1 MKMRQEKKFGR
12 RLLAGV
18 MCAAMLTGTA
28 AVQMQP
34 DMTASAADYDYTGA
48 LEMSLYFY
56 DANECGS
63 EVDDNCLTWRGN
75 CHTYDAEASLDNAQ
89 GLSSASKAA
98 IMEQNGGS
106 PTVDVS
112 GGYHDAGD
120 HIKFS
125 MTMGFSASSL
135 GWSYFSY
142 PEAYEN
148 AGCTDHLLAILR
160 HACDYFM
167 KVTYLD
173 ANDDVIAFCYQVA
186 SEGEDHG
193 TWSAPE
199 SQTMNRTTYWADAS
213 HPSADAS
220 GQMAAALA
228 TTALAFKD
236 KDAAYSAECL
246 KYANALAEFTKK
258 YPQATYDGVGSMYA
272 SGSQTDDIAWS
283 ELWCAIAN
291 NGGTLPSSFNP
302 TYKLTGQGCY
312 NNDQYDG
319 WMYSW
324 DKVWSGYA
332 ALLAEVGYEQ
342 NTYLEEMK
350 SSLNKQGGL
359 TTSKYNAA
367 GWGASR
373 YNCALQMLALH
384 IADITNDTSYVEAA
398 KYQMDYILGNN
409 PTGYSFLSGYGNSW
423 PTHIHH
429 RAANPDNGSCKFTL
443 YGGLIGGPDSSGNY
457 EDVTSAYQFT
467 EPALDYNGCYA
478 LAIAG
483 LASRYA
489 GDPDAADKIAESAS
503 EIVYPY
509 TFGDGEV
516 TPPTTEETTVPPTT
530 EEPFTEPPTTEELN
544 SLYVSITPNPLNV
557 GEEAQVYMQAY
568 YGTVDSYRIEDES
581 VAAITQNDTNNTILN
596 LKIKGVSAGT
606 TNLIVER
613 SGETF
618 YYPIEVV
625 SSGTS
630 ETKPVYGDVTCD
642 GNVDILDVILLNKAL
657 LAGETISDQGTI
669 NADVDLSGTPDSADS
684 LTILKY
690 TIKLETSLPVQKS
703 AQ

>member
-1 MKMRQEKKFGR
+1 MKHEKKLGK
-12 RLLAGV
+12 RLLASV

-28 AVQMQP
+28 AVQFSAEP
-34 DMTASAADYDYTGA
+34 DVTASAADYNYAEA
-48 LEMSLYFY
+48 LELSLYFF
-56 DANECGS
+56 DANQCGS

-75 CHTYDAEASLDNAQ
+75 CHTYDETASLDSAQ
-89 GLSSASKAA
+89 GLSGASKSA
-98 IMEQNGGS
+98 IMAQNGGS
-106 PTVDVS
+106 STVDVS
-112 GGYHDAGD
+112 GGYHDTGD

-125 MTMGFSASSL
+125 MTMGFSTASL
-135 GWSYFSY
+135 GWSYYTY
-142 PEAYEN
+142 PEAYIDS
-148 AGCTDHLLAILR
+148 GCEDHLLYILR

-173 ANDDVIAFCYQVA
+173 DNDDVIAFCYQVA
-186 SEGEDHG
+186 SEGEDHS

-199 SQTMNRTTYWADAS
+199 SQTMNRTTYWADSS

-220 GQMAAALA
+220 GQMAASLA

-236 KDAAYSAECL
+236 KDPAYSAECL

-291 NGGTLPSSFNP
+291 NGGTLPSSYTP

-359 TTSKYNAA
+359 TTNKYNAA

-384 IADITNDTSYVEAA
+384 IADITNDNSYVEAA

-409 PTGYSFLSGYGNSW
+409 PLGYSFLSGYGTSW

-429 RAANPDNGSCKFTL
+429 RAANPNKSSCTYTL

-457 EDVTSAYQFT
+457 SDDTEQYQFT

-483 LASRYA
+483 LASRYG
-489 GDPDAADKIAESAS
+489 GDASAADAVAAAAS
-503 EIVYPY
+503 EIVSPFD
-509 TFGDGEV
+509 FGSGNE
-516 TPPTTEETTVPPTT
+516 TTEPTTEPPTEETTLPPTET
-530 EEPFTEPPTTEELN
+530 ETTETTETEPASDGVE
-544 SLYVSITPNPLNV
+544 IT
-557 GEEAQVYMQAY
+557 
-568 YGTVDSYRIEDES
+568 
-581 VAAITQNDTNNTILN
+581 
-596 LKIKGVSAGT
+596 
-606 TNLIVER
+606 
-613 SGETF
+613 
-618 YYPIEVV
+618 
-625 SSGTS
+625 
-630 ETKPVYGDVTCD
+630 YGDVNCD
-642 GNVDILDVILLNKAL
+642 GSVSISDVLTLNKNL
-657 LAGETISDQGTI
+657 MCGEKLSQLGAA
-669 NADVDLSGTPDSADS
+669 NADVDNDGSPTSADA
-684 LTILKY
+684 LNILKFV
-690 TIKLETSLPVQKS
+690 IKIISSLPV
-703 AQ
+703 

>member
-1 MKMRQEKKFGR
+1 MKHEKKLGK
-12 RLLAGV
+12 RLLASA

-28 AVQMQP
+28 AQFSAKP
-34 DMTASAADYDYTGA
+34 DMTASAADYNYAEA
-48 LEMSLYFY
+48 LELSLYFF
-56 DANECGS
+56 DANQCGS

-75 CHTYDAEASLDNAQ
+75 CHTYDAEASLDSAE
-89 GLSSASKAA
+89 GLSSASKSA
-98 IMEQNGGS
+98 IMAQNGGS
-106 PTVDVS
+106 SKVDVS

-125 MTMGFSASSL
+125 MTMGFSAASL

-142 PEAYEN
+142 PEAYIN
-148 AGCTDHLLAILR
+148 SGCEDHLLYILR
-160 HACDYFM
+160 NACDYFM

-173 ANDDVIAFCYQVA
+173 DNDDVIAFCYQVA
-186 SEGEDHG
+186 AEGEDHS

-199 SQTMNRTTYWADAS
+199 GQTMNRTTFWADSS

-228 TTALAFKD
+228 TTALAFQD

-258 YPQATYDGVGSMYA
+258 YPQATYDGVGSMYG
-272 SGSQTDDIAWS
+272 SGSQTDDVAWS

-291 NGGTLPSSFNP
+291 NGGSLPSSYTP

-332 ALLAEVGYEQ
+332 ALLSEVGYEQ
-342 NTYLEEMK
+342 NTYIEEMK

-384 IADITNDTSYVEAA
+384 IADATGDESYAEAA

-409 PTGYSFLSGYGNSW
+409 SFGYSFLSGYGTAW

-429 RAANPDNGSCKFTL
+429 RAANPGTGNVADNTACTYTL

-457 EDVTSAYQFT
+457 EDHSERYQFT

-483 LASRYA
+483 LASRYG
-489 GDPDAADKIAESAS
+489 GDAEAADAVAAAAD
-503 EIVYPY
+503 EIV
-509 TFGDGEV
+509 TAFQFGDD
-516 TPPTTEETTVPPTT
+516 T
-530 EEPFTEPPTTEELN
+530 TEPPT
-544 SLYVSITPNPLNV
+544 
-557 GEEAQVYMQAY
+557 
-568 YGTVDSYRIEDES
+568 ED
-581 VAAITQNDTNNTILN
+581 DTTD
-596 LKIKGVSAGT
+596 
-606 TNLIVER
+606 
-613 SGETF
+613 
-618 YYPIEVV
+618 
-625 SSGTS
+625 TS
-630 ETKPVYGDVTCD
+630 EVPDDVNYGDVNCD
-642 GNVDILDVILLNKAL
+642 GTVDILDVLTLNKNL
-657 LAGETISDQGTI
+657 LAGEALSDAGKI
-669 NADVDLSGTPDSADS
+669 NADVDGDGSPTSADA
-684 LTILKY
+684 LIILKY
-690 TIKLETSLPVQKS
+690 TIGLVTSFGG
-703 AQ
+703 

>member
-1 MKMRQEKKFGR
+1 MNKNK
-12 RLLAGV
+12 RLGKRLTASV
-18 MCAAMLTGTA
+18 MCAAMLTSAA
-28 AVQMQP
+28 AVQFSARP
-34 DMTASAADYDYTGA
+34 DTAAMAADSAHNYTEA
-48 LEMSLYFY
+48 LELSLYFY
-56 DANECGS
+56 DANQCGG

-75 CHTYDAEASLDNAQ
+75 CHLQDATASLNNAQ
-89 GLSSASKAA
+89 GLSGASKSA
-98 IMEQNGGS
+98 IMAQNGGS
-106 PTVDVS
+106 DVVDVS

-125 MTMGFSASSL
+125 MTIGFSISSL

-142 PEAYEN
+142 PQAYKDS
-148 AGCTDHLLAILR
+148 GCEDHLLHILR
-160 HACDYFM
+160 NACDYFM

-173 ANDDVIAFCYQVA
+173 DNDSVIAFCYQVA
-186 SEGEDHG
+186 SEGEDHS
-193 TWSAPE
+193 TWTPPE
-199 SQTMNRTTYWADAS
+199 GQTMNRTTYWADAS

-228 TTALAFKD
+228 TTALAFQD
-236 KDAAYSAECL
+236 KDPAYSAECL
-246 KYANALAEFTKK
+246 KYANALADFTKK

-272 SGSQTDDIAWS
+272 SGSQTDDVAWS
-283 ELWCAIAN
+283 ELWCALAN
-291 NGGTLPSSFNP
+291 NGGTLPSSYNP

-332 ALLAEVGYEQ
+332 ALLAEVGYQES
-342 NTYLEEMK
+342 TYVEEMK

-384 IADITNDTSYVEAA
+384 IADKTGDASYAEAA

-429 RAANPDNGSCKFTL
+429 RAANPNRSSCTYTL

-457 EDVTSAYQFT
+457 VDDTEQYQFT
-467 EPALDYNGCYA
+467 EPALDYNACYA

-483 LASRYA
+483 LATRYG
-489 GDPDAADKIAESAS
+489 GDADAADAVAAAAS

-509 TFGDGEV
+509 EFGDGDV
-516 TPPTTEETTVPPTT
+516 TPPTEPTTETTEPTTEETTEPTT
-530 EEPFTEPPTTEELN
+530 EETTEPST
-544 SLYVSITPNPLNV
+544 
-557 GEEAQVYMQAY
+557 
-568 YGTVDSYRIEDES
+568 DE
-581 VAAITQNDTNNTILN
+581 VIA
-596 LKIKGVSAGT
+596 
-606 TNLIVER
+606 
-613 SGETF
+613 
-618 YYPIEVV
+618 
-625 SSGTS
+625 
-630 ETKPVYGDVTCD
+630 YGDVNCD
-642 GNVDILDVILLNKAL
+642 GEIDILDVIKLNKVL
-657 LAGETISDQGTI
+657 LAGESLTDAGRK
-669 NADVDLSGTPDSADS
+669 NADVDRDGTPSAADS

-690 TIKLETSLPVQKS
+690 TIKLVPSLPI
-703 AQ
+703 